1 MKKILLTL
9 CAAVLTGC
17 PFGSP
22 AYTEW
27 LMGTV
32 CTVRFYGKAETAVA
46 GNCFEAIREIER
58 KISAVDPQSEVS
70 AVNAGRQQ
78 TVSPLTG
85 DLIAVSL
92 KTAAETDG
100 AFSPVLGRLTALWG
114 FSGEAPRLPADEE
127 IARLL
132 PAARL
137 SAAVYDSER
146 HTVTLKSRQC
156 AFDFGAVGKGYASD
170 AVKKIC
176 VEAGATAL
184 IDLGGNI
191 QTVGTKPDG
200 TPWIISIRSPLTVGP
215 AEAATLTLSGDWSL
229 STSGDYQKFF
239 YENGVKYHHILDPAT
254 GKPADSGLR
263 SVTVVSQRSGAETDA
278 LSTALF
284 VMGETKGIE
293 WQRRN
298 PGVGVIWIT
307 RDNRLIVTGNL
318 ADAFSPTADSPFTV
332 STLPLPPSN
341 R

>member
-1 MKKILLTL
+1 MKKFLFLIIPSLLIA
-9 CAAVLTGC
+9 C
-17 PFGSP
+17 SP
-22 AYTEW
+22 RGTAFNEW
-27 LMGTV
+27 VMGTFL
-32 CTVRFYGKAETAVA
+32 TIRFYGRCEADLPDR
-46 GNCFEAIREIER
+46 CFDTVKEIE
-58 KISAVDPQSEVS
+58 KSISATDPQSEVS
-70 AVNAGRQQ
+70 AVNAGRQR
-78 TVSPLTG
+78 TVSPILG

-114 FSGEAPRLPADEE
+114 FSGEAPRRPADEA

-132 PAARL
+132 AAARL
-137 SAAVYDSER
+137 SSADYDSER
-146 HTVTLKSRQC
+146 HTVTLKTRQC

-176 VEAGATAL
+176 NDAGATAL
-184 IDLGGNI
+184 INFGGNI

-200 TPWIISIRSPLTVGP
+200 KPWLISIQSPLVTGTP
-215 AEAATLTLSGDWSL
+215 TAGTLSLSGDWSL
-229 STSGDYQKFF
+229 STSGDYQKCF
-239 YENGVKYHHILDPAT
+239 YEDGIKYHHILDPAT

-263 SVTVVSQRSGAETDA
+263 SVTVVSQRSGAATDA

-298 PGVGVIWIT
+298 PDVGAVWIT
-307 RDNRLIVTGNL
+307 ADNRLIVTANL
-318 ADAFSPTADSPFTV
+318 ADAFTPTADSPFTV
-332 STLPLPPSN
+332 STLP